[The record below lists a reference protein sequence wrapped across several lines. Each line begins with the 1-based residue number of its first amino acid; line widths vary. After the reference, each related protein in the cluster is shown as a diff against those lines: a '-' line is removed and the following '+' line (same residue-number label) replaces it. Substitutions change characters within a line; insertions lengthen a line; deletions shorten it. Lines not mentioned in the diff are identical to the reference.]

1 MNKKEIRQHLIKSLK
16 TQGQKEK
23 AGLDKLLLEEVIK
36 SRAYQDS
43 QVIATYMALAFEY
56 NTQLLIERA
65 VKDGKKILIP
75 RTQPQGE
82 MVFAPYHPDYLVK
95 SQFGI
100 LEPDGRQKAVASSEI
115 DLIHVPGL
123 AFNPKGFR
131 IGFGKG
137 YYDRYLGN
145 FKGRTFSTIYARQRI
160 EFQEDAHDIAVM
172 EVFSQ

>member
-1 MNKKEIRQHLIKSLK
+1 MNKKEIRQQLIEELK
-16 TQGQKEK
+16 AQGRKEK
-23 AGLDKLLLEEVIK
+23 AGLDKLLLEKVIRSK
-36 SRAYQDS
+36 AYQDS
-43 QVIATYMALAFEY
+43 RVIATYMALAFEY

-65 VKDGKKILIP
+65 VKDGKKILVP

-82 MVFAPYHPDYLVK
+82 MVFAPYHPDRLVK

-100 LEPDGRQKAVASSEI
+100 LEPDNSQKAVASSEI

-123 AFNPKGFR
+123 AFNLKGFR
-131 IGFGKG
+131 IGYGKG
-137 YYDRYLGN
+137 YYDRYLAD

-160 EFQEDAHDIAVM
+160 EFQEDEHDIAVM